1 MTVVYQWYSIEDLAT
16 ETQKEIVRINGY
28 NDQWMKKEWMHKR
41 MKEWKNE
48 RINAWMR
55 KIMVL

>member
-1 MTVVYQWYSIEDLAT
+1 MTVVYLWYSIEDLAT

-41 MKEWKNE
+41 MKE
-48 RINAWMR
+48 
-55 KIMVL
+55 